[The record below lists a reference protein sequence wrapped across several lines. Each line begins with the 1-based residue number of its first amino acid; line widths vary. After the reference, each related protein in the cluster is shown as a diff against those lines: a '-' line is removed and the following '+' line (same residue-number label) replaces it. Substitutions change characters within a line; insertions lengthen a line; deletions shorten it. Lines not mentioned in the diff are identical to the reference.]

1 MAKISSVGVS
11 VDLFWNNP
19 FYKKNYKM
27 SNACGFAQGMVETK
41 DRCIKHTIRYK
52 IYITRNENIMHIIL
66 P

>member
-27 SNACGFAQGMVETK
+27 SNAQGMVETK
-41 DRCIKHTIRYK
+41 DRCIKHTK
-52 IYITRNENIMHIIL
+52 I
-66 P
+66 